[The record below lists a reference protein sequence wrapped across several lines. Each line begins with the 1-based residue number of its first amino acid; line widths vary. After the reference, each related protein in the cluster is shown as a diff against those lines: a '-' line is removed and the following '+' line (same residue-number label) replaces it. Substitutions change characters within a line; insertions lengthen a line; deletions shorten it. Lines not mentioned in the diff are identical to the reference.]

1 MIHFHTDPF
10 PASIGTLPFCSNS
23 SNQCFVLFTILKW
36 EGCRNFCKI
45 YVWIQIIL
53 KFAVY
58 LGLKNKIGEFKKAFE
73 QEFFVQ
79 KCKSFEF
86 MLLGGFLIRERSNVY
101 IKAGSFSPF
110 SLSILKIPVI
120 VLTFLELNSESVQFS
135 MQNSLFIKGNNM

>member
-1 MIHFHTDPF
+1 M
-10 PASIGTLPFCSNS
+10 
-23 SNQCFVLFTILKW
+23 
-36 EGCRNFCKI
+36 
-45 YVWIQIIL
+45 
-53 KFAVY
+53 Y